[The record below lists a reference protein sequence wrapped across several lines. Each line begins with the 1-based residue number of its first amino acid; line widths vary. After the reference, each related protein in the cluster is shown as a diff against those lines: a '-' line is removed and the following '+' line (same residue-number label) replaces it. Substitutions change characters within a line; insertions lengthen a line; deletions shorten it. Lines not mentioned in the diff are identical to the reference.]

1 MDDEQDWNDVLRD
14 HPIFGLPKGINGPG
28 GNSETSLQLSTNTL
42 QQFKNV
48 DSRDDSAVPSGR
60 RQTMV
65 LKGADL
71 IVAAGQEIRMTTLG
85 ETHLNQN
92 EGKKVFKTLHCP
104 NVQFNI
110 HQIALN
116 PSGKLLA
123 VAGAFQV
130 AVIVLPRPGFMRLV
144 PNVID
149 CKSVQIGQY
158 YHGSK
163 SAAPIAKVDWHPWGE
178 AGSTLM
184 VMTVDGKMREY
195 DVSVDPE
202 EPLQVLSFVPEKKRR
217 MSYLAE
223 DPAEREVTSFTI
235 GKGNADW
242 GPLTIYALMKSGDV
256 YAICPYMPQ
265 NASIPSSYVHSLEC
279 FISAKQEFLSQGTSE
294 ATQKMTTLYDYQ
306 RKYVS
311 SLVKQL
317 PPGTAFPSV
326 SRRVP
331 IHPPTTL
338 KSKPKRQ
345 GPFLLQP
352 SPRNLDGSDGG
363 DATDIIYLA
372 FGGDFLADD
381 DDDDGSATER
391 LGAILVAYQDG
402 RIDTCLDVEKVE
414 ARWETKP
421 NSEEYPMLAVYE
433 TIDLDFVGAL
443 NSLAGNTLDLLQGNF
458 PVFMADPIHEATVYV
473 YHAFGAHRIDLAPLF
488 GALAAA
494 LRADDEGDA
503 QLSSAVRRSS
513 GADVQPLLTTFSVER
528 KCSNPVIGVAIP
540 NDIYLTYSIFILTS
554 AMRITTF
561 RLGISTPSP
570 QPTPRATPAA
580 LPPPET
586 PSTSSALQVQPPD
599 PWLQPPSEN
608 PPYVSLLEASPY
620 HPPPILR
627 SSGLPSQPRLSLPEG
642 ADKQKD
648 FLLTPDTLRYLASK
662 ASAISGQIRDATL
675 AYKAALAR
683 TLLQK
688 QELARQCAKAREMQQ
703 LVGRMRGGEREARW
717 ARAREE
723 QKALLGRM
731 DRVLGALVRKAS
743 PELSEHETRWFEELK
758 RMRDEIAGVGK
769 YDEGSLAVRA
779 RTLESE
785 YARLMPSFKALAEQ
799 ERKRRQIASES
810 SQTLGQAQAFALGE
824 RNQVERTRINK
835 LVKDVTRL
843 ASQLDLNVGKPPSI
857 S

>member
-1 MDDEQDWNDVLRD
+1 
-14 HPIFGLPKGINGPG
+14 
-28 GNSETSLQLSTNTL
+28 
-42 QQFKNV
+42 
-48 DSRDDSAVPSGR
+48 
-60 RQTMV
+60 MV

-85 ETHLNQN
+85 ETHMNQSQ
-92 EGKKVFKTLHCP
+92 GKKVFKTLHTP

-130 AVIVLPRPGFMRLV
+130 AVIVLPRPGFTRLV
-144 PNVID
+144 TETID
-149 CKSVQIGQY
+149 CKAVQVGQY
-158 YHGSK
+158 YHASK
-163 SAAPIAKVDWHPWGE
+163 SAAPIAKVEWHPWGE

-184 VMTVDGKMREY
+184 VMTIDGKMREY

-202 EPLQVLSFVPEKKRR
+202 EPQQVLSFVPEKRR
-217 MSYLAE
+217 KSFLAE
-223 DPAEREVTSFTI
+223 DPSEREVASFTI
-235 GKGNADW
+235 GKGHADW
-242 GPLTIYALMKSGDV
+242 GPLTMYTVMKSGDI
-256 YAICPYMPQ
+256 YAMCPYMPQ

-311 SLVKQL
+311 ALVKQL

-326 SRRVP
+326 SARVP

-352 SPRNLDGSDGG
+352 SPRNLDGSEGG

-372 FGGDFLADD
+372 FGGDFLAAD

-391 LGAILVAYQDG
+391 LGAMLVAYQDG
-402 RIDTCLDVEKVE
+402 RIDACLDVEKVE

-421 NSEEYPMLAVYE
+421 NVDEYPMLAVYE

-443 NSLAGNTLDLLQGNF
+443 NSLSGDTLDLLQGNY
-458 PVFMADPIHEATVYV
+458 PVFMADPIQEATVYT

-488 GALAAA
+488 GALASA
-494 LRADDEGDA
+494 LRADDEGDS
-503 QLSSAVRRSS
+503 QLTSAINRSS

-528 KCSNPVIGVAIP
+528 RCSNPVVGVAVP

-554 AMRITTF
+554 AMRITSF
-561 RLGISTPSP
+561 SLGIPAPSP
-570 QPTPRATPAA
+570 QTTPRATPVPMPAIEDGPSQA
-580 LPPPET
+580 L
-586 PSTSSALQVQPPD
+586 QPPD
-599 PWLQPPSEN
+599 PWLQRPGSN
-608 PPYVSLLEASPY
+608 PPYVSLLESSPY
-620 HPPPILR
+620 KPPAVLR
-627 SSGLPSQPRLSLPEG
+627 SSGLPSNPRLSLPEG

-648 FLLTPDTLRYLASK
+648 FMLTPDTLRYLAST
-662 ASAISGQIRDATL
+662 ASVLSAQIRDAIL
-675 AYKAALAR
+675 AYKAALMR
-683 TLLQK
+683 TSLQR

-703 LVGRMRGGEREARW
+703 LTSKLRGDGDREARW
-717 ARAREE
+717 ARAKEE
-723 QKALLGRM
+723 QKALLARM
-731 DRVLGALVRKAS
+731 DRVLAALVRKAS
-743 PELSEHETRWFEELK
+743 PELSEHETKWFEELK
-758 RMRDEIAGVGK
+758 RMREEIAGVGQ
-769 YDEGSLAVRA
+769 YDDGSLALRVQ
-779 RTLESE
+779 TLDAE
-785 YARLMPSFKALAEQ
+785 YARLMPSFKGMVEK
-799 ERKRRQIASES
+799 ERKRQQVASDS
-810 SQTLGQAQAFALGE
+810 SQTLGYSQAFALGE
-824 RNQVERTRINK
+824 RNHAERTRINK

-843 ASQLDLNVGKPPSI
+843 ASQLDLNVGKPPSVA
-857 S
+857 